1 MPFELKEET
10 IPIGGKTLK
19 EIREIVA
26 DLLVDPVAISELHI
40 YIDHIRILRFID
52 PSPHF
57 NPSLRAKHLGGNKK

>member
-19 EIREIVA
+19 EIREIVD
-26 DLLVDPVAISELHI
+26 DLLVRPAVISELHI
-40 YIDHIRILRFID
+40 YIDHIRIVRFID

-57 NPSLRAKHLGGNKK
+57 NPSLRVKYFGGNKK